1 MNIPENLKYLPT
13 HEWVLVEG
21 SKAKV
26 GISDYAQHAL
36 GDVVYIS
43 LPEVGDDVTADESF
57 ADVES
62 VKAASEVFSPVTGTV
77 TAINDALD
85 SDAGLLNQDPYA
97 NLNFVQTE
105 RRSQT
110 CLDYAEVQPKSRK
123 GEALT

>member
-13 HEWVLVEG
+13 HEWVLIEG

-43 LPEVGDDVTADESF
+43 LPEVGDEVTADESF

-97 NLNFVQTE
+97 NWIIEVEFTE
-105 RRSQT
+105 LSDK
-110 CLDYAEVQPKSRK
+110 LVGAEEYAKLLEN
-123 GEALT
+123 A

>member
-43 LPEVGDDVTADESF
+43 LPEVGDEVTADESF

-77 TAINDALD
+77 TAINDVLD

-97 NLNFVQTE
+97 NWIIEVEFTE
-105 RRSQT
+105 FSDK
-110 CLDYAEVQPKSRK
+110 LVDAAEYSKLIES
-123 GEALT
+123 

>member
-43 LPEVGDDVTADESF
+43 LPEVGDEVTADESF

-77 TAINDALD
+77 TAINDVLD

-97 NLNFVQTE
+97 NWIIEVEFTE
-105 RRSQT
+105 LSDK
-110 CLDYAEVQPKSRK
+110 LVDAAEYEKLL
-123 GEALT
+123 ENA

>member
-1 MNIPENLKYLPT
+1 MNIPENLKYLPS
-13 HEWVLVEG
+13 HEWVLIEG

-85 SDAGLLNQDPYA
+85 ADAGLLNQDPYA
-97 NLNFVQTE
+97 NWIIEVEFTE
-105 RRSQT
+105 LSDK
-110 CLDYAEVQPKSRK
+110 LVDAAEYEKLL
-123 GEALT
+123 ENA

>member
-1 MNIPENLKYLPT
+1 MNIPENLKYLPS
-13 HEWVLVEG
+13 HEWMLIEG

-85 SDAGLLNQDPYA
+85 ADAGLLNQDPYA
-97 NLNFVQTE
+97 NWIIEVEFTE
-105 RRSQT
+105 LSDK
-110 CLDYAEVQPKSRK
+110 LVDAAEYEKLL
-123 GEALT
+123 ENA

>member
-36 GDVVYIS
+36 GDVVYLS

-97 NLNFVQTE
+97 NWIIEVEFTE
-105 RRSQT
+105 LSDK
-110 CLDYAEVQPKSRK
+110 LVDAAEYEKLL
-123 GEALT
+123 ENA